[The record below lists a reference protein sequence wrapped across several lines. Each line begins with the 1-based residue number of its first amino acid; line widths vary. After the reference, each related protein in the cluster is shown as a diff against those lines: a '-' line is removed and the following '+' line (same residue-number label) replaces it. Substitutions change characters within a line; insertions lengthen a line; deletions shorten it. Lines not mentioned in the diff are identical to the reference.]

1 VAPVFR
7 LKVAGLTATEVTLFG
22 TATVSVTVAEAVLV
36 ASCVLVAITTSL
48 PLVAGAV

>member
-1 VAPVFR
+1 VALVFR

-22 TATVSVTVAEAVLV
+22 TATVTVDEAVFV
-36 ASCVLVAITTSL
+36 VSCVLLAVTTSL